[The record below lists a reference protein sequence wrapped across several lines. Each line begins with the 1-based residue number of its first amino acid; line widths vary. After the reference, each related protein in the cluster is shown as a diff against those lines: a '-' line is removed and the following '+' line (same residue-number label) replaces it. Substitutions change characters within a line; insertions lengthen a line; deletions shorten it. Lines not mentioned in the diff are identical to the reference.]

1 MCETVAATVAVAMHP
16 IIELAIQL
24 CPHSRTCTN
33 GLRTSIGNLIM
44 RMISCISPPSVLAKF
59 QVRLQLQ
66 LMNVTQILSN
76 RCDSTKH

>member
-1 MCETVAATVAVAMHP
+1 MRSS
-16 IIELAIQL
+16 IE
-24 CPHSRTCTN
+24 
-33 GLRTSIGNLIM
+33 NLIM

-59 QVRLQLQ
+59 QVRLHLQ